1 MLQGSYGDK
10 NPVGIK
16 EAFVN
21 LAQAT
26 EEYREELINLT
37 EANMSLETQVAEHAN
52 HMATK
57 DSAMATM
64 QKKIIQLQGKIKI
77 LKSNLSDQAIKKPDT
92 YGYNKGK
99 CWSDPYFWMRV
110 VVRHDG
116 E

>member
-1 MLQGSYGDK
+1 MLQGSYGDN

-37 EANMSLETQVAEHAN
+37 EANMSLETQVADHAN

-77 LKSNLSDQAIKKPDT
+77 LKSNLSDQATKKPDT
-92 YGYNKGK
+92 YGYNKGNWWSNPY
-99 CWSDPYFWMRV
+99 CWTHGV
-110 VVRHDG
+110 GCHDR
-116 E
+116 